1 MGRPQVIVLDTSALL
16 YAAIDT
22 ARLSPRATEAIEE
35 ADQIVISSISIW
47 EIALK
52 AKRQKLKLPL
62 SVDDLVSM
70 LREIERVEIVA
81 VTEAI
86 WLQNVS
92 LDWEHQDPADR
103 TIVATALL
111 RNCPLLS
118 NDSRILQFYPH
129 TIW

>member
-16 YAAIDT
+16 FAAVDT
-22 ARLSPRATEAIEE
+22 ARLSTRATEAIEE
-35 ADQIVISSISIW
+35 ADQIVLSSISIW

-52 AKRQKLKLPL
+52 AKRQKLKLPF
-62 SVDDLVSM
+62 SVDDLVNM

-118 NDSRILQFYPH
+118 NDARILQFYPN

>member
-16 YAAIDT
+16 FAAVDT
-22 ARLSPRATEAIEE
+22 ARLSTRATEAIEE

-52 AKRQKLKLPL
+52 AKRQKLKLPF
-62 SVDDLVSM
+62 SVDDLVNM

-118 NDSRILQFYPH
+118 NDARILQFYPN